1 MIMMR
6 MKNMVEGP
14 TKRNCCS
21 SAEDF
26 FDSSLDLPFSLS
38 CCMMYSY
45 YAVTCKQ

>member
-21 SAEDF
+21 SAEVF
-26 FDSSLDLPFSLS
+26 FSIHPLISPFR
-38 CCMMYSY
+38 
-45 YAVTCKQ
+45 